1 MILRGEAKAKAKV
14 KTFSTEE
21 TEFGNAEGMEKGL
34 TERFLPAAGRL
45 RYAQDDDFSAEP
57 KE

>member
-14 KTFSTEE
+14 KRFTAKD
-21 TEFGNAEGMEKGL
+21 TEFGNAEGMGKGSKK
-34 TERFLPAAGRL
+34 RSLPSAGRL

-57 KE
+57 NG